1 MLPRYCTAP
10 LEAAWIWPVRG
21 AADREEPPE
30 DGDRGP
36 ERLRKE
42 HLSWMHCRWCWA
54 SPGWFAIW
62 QSMTSLA
69 AARLRAI
76 GSRCPR
82 SSIWSCSPVRPRGTR
97 RSRPVDLNEVRRKQT
112 PERRDVMMQVRGVPS
127 GFRLD
132 ELIVTSIRRSS
143 RVACRPRCRPGHE
156 RHEQTVRFG
165 ISDLRTTGPIRT

>member
-1 MLPRYCTAP
+1 MYAAQPIAKNHQKTAIVGP
-10 LEAAWIWPVRG
+10 NGCGKSTIVDALSLVLGKSRMVRNLTEHDFTGSCPTPSDRFAVPALVEWP
-21 AADREEPPE
+21 
-30 DGDRGP
+30 
-36 ERLRKE
+36 
-42 HLSWMHCRWCWA
+42 
-54 SPGWFAIW
+54 
-62 QSMTSLA
+62 
-69 AARLRAI
+69 
-76 GSRCPR
+76 
-82 SSIWSCSPVRPRGTR
+82 CSPVRPRGTR